1 MLNIR
6 SASTD
11 DSTDILEWRNDS
23 LSRQFSINSKLINR
37 IDHIEWLKK
46 NLNNPNNYLFICSV
60 NRQKVGFVRYE
71 KKRNDRFYVSI
82 NMNPKFRNKGLAV
95 RILINSQNR
104 KKIKETNRLLYA
116 RIKINNLR
124 SIRAFKKAGYEQIRK
139 LNGYYL
145 FCNHK
150 NHDTLNNMSK
160 TSKKN
165 KYENIIDQI
174 ELIRSKN
181 NGNWMDIL
189 RIAYKYSPKE
199 TAKVMSQ
206 IYKQDQKISS
216 LAKKLEK

>member
-11 DSTDILEWRNDS
+11 DSKDILEWRNDS
-23 LSRQFSINSKLINR
+23 LSRKFSINSKLINR
-37 IDHIEWLKK
+37 TDHLKWLKK
-46 NLNNPNNYLFICSV
+46 NLNNSNNYLFICLF

-71 KKRNDRFYVSI
+71 KKKNDRFYVSI
-82 NMNPKFRNKGLAV
+82 NMNPKFRNKGLAA

-104 KKIKETNRLLYA
+104 KKIKETKLLLYA

-124 SIRAFKKAGYEQIRK
+124 SIRAFKKAGYEQTRK

-150 NHDTLNNMSK
+150 NHDKLESMSK
-160 TSKKN
+160 TIKKN

-199 TAKVMSQ
+199 AAKVMSQ
-206 IYKQDQKISS
+206 IYKEDKKISS